1 MGKIHKLSP
10 ALADMIAAGEV
21 VERPASVIKEL
32 VENAIDAGAKKITVE
47 IQNGG
52 ITYMRVTD
60 DGCGMSAEDAATA
73 FVRHATSKI
82 SSAEDLNAIVTMG
95 FRGEALAAI
104 SAVSKID
111 LLTKLPEE
119 ELGTSVRV
127 EAGNVLETGP
137 AGCPQGT
144 TIIVRELFYNTPARM
159 KFLKRDSVEG
169 SYIAG
174 TVQRQA
180 LSHPEIAF
188 RFIREGKPEL
198 STPGDGK
205 LQSAIYAAMGRQA
218 AAEMVEVQGSS
229 QGVTVRGFVG
239 KPTANRGSRSYQHF
253 FVCGRYVKSRLLSA
267 ALEEAYKN
275 QMMVGRFPIGVV
287 HVEVAPTAVDVNIH
301 PAKTEVKFLRE
312 GDVFDA
318 VHYLVLGALSR
329 AQDRPEVKFP
339 QQKPDPRRDYVQSTQ
354 AREDQG
360 RGAAGS
366 AKGPEQKLEQGQVSE
381 LSRRFLETLSAQST
395 LLPGG
400 TALRDRVSMAPG
412 ANGGVAISKME
423 TTPVKTAP
431 EETVSEKTEAPA
443 VEYAPV
449 PEPIPEPEQ
458 TAMELPKT
466 PRPEMPEPIP
476 VASEKTPETADY
488 RIIGQTMDTYIMIEQ
503 GDNLLLMDKHAAHE
517 RVLFEKLKAQ
527 EHEIM
532 SQMLLRPISA
542 RLSREETATLLSNQ
556 EALSRLGFTVEDA
569 GTGDLLVR
577 AIPCDV
583 AEEDA
588 AACLS
593 QMAGNFQEGLRMDPA
608 AVHDDL
614 LHTIACKAA
623 IKGRQK
629 TDPAELAALV
639 AEVMSRD
646 DIKHCPHGRPVCIT
660 LTRASLERQFKRS

>member
-32 VENAIDAGAKKITVE
+32 VENAIDAGAKKLTIE

-60 DGCGMSAEDAATA
+60 DGCGMSAQDAATA
-73 FVRHATSKI
+73 FLRHATSKI
-82 SSAEDLNAIVTMG
+82 SSAEDLNAIMTMG

-111 LLTKLPEE
+111 LLTKVPEE

-127 EAGNVLETGP
+127 EAGNVLDASP

-144 TIIVRELFYNTPARM
+144 TIIVRDLFYNTPARM

-174 TVQRQA
+174 AVQRQA

-188 RFIREGKPEL
+188 RFIREGKQEL

-205 LQSAIYAAMGRQA
+205 LQSAIYAAMGRQYA
-218 AAEMVEVQGSS
+218 KEMVEIQGKS
-229 QGVTVRGFVG
+229 QGVAVTGFVG

-253 FVCGRYVKSRLLSA
+253 FVNGRYVKSRLLSA

-287 HVEVAPTAVDVNIH
+287 HIQVPPTAVDVNIH

-318 VHYLVLGALSR
+318 VHYTVLGALSR
-329 AQDRPEVKFP
+329 TPDRPEV
-339 QQKPDPRRDYVQSTQ
+339 RL
-354 AREDQG
+354 
-360 RGAAGS
+360 
-366 AKGPEQKLEQGQVSE
+366 PEQKAAPKPDFYQTMPAQEYRAQGASKAPKEPENIPE
-381 LSRRFLETLSAQST
+381 LSRKFLETLSEQAERAPSAA
-395 LLPGG
+395 LLHDSASMVPGLQG
-400 TALRDRVSMAPG
+400 SEP
-412 ANGGVAISKME
+412 ISPAAVMGIGR
-423 TTPVKTAP
+423 
-431 EETVSEKTEAPA
+431 EAPA
-443 VEYAPV
+443 VSNPAAPL
-449 PEPIPEPEQ
+449 PEPEQ
-458 TAMELPKT
+458 TKMALPELPK
-466 PRPEMPEPIP
+466 PVMPESIP
-476 VASEKTPETADY
+476 AAPQKTEDQPEY
-488 RIIGQTMDTYIMIEQ
+488 RIIGQTMDTYIIIEQ
-503 GDNLLLMDKHAAHE
+503 GDNLFLMDKHAAHE
-517 RVLFEKLKAQ
+517 RVLFEKLKGQ
-527 EHEIM
+527 THEIM
-532 SQMLLRPISA
+532 SQMLLRPLTA
-542 RLSREETATLLSNQ
+542 RLSRDELAVLL
-556 EALSRLGFTVEDA
+556 EHDAELSALGFTVEDA

-593 QMAGNFQEGLRMDPA
+593 QLAQNFQEGVRLSPET
-608 AVHDDL
+608 VHDNL

-623 IKGRQK
+623 IKGGRK
-629 TDPAELAALV
+629 TDPMELSALV

-646 DIKHCPHGRPVCIT
+646 DIKYCPHGRPVCIT

>member
-1 MGKIHKLSP
+1 MYMGKIHKLSP

-32 VENAIDAGAKKITVE
+32 VENAIDAGARKITVE

-73 FVRHATSKI
+73 FLRHATSKI
-82 SSAEDLNAIVTMG
+82 ASADDLNAIVTMG

-119 ELGTSVRV
+119 DLGTSVRV
-127 EAGNVLETGP
+127 EAGNVLDTSP

-144 TIIVRELFYNTPARM
+144 TIIVRDLFYNTPARM

-174 TVQRQA
+174 AVQRQA

-205 LQSAIYAAMGRQA
+205 LQSAIYAAMGRQF
-218 AAEMVEVQGSS
+218 AAEMVEVKGTS
-229 QGVTVRGFVG
+229 QGVTVRGYVG

-275 QMMVGRFPIGVV
+275 QMMVGRFPTAVL
-287 HVEVAPTAVDVNIH
+287 HVEVLPTAVDVNIH

-318 VHYLVLGALSR
+318 VHYTVLGALSR
-329 AQDRPEVKFP
+329 AQDRPEMKL
-339 QQKPDPRRDYVQSTQ
+339 
-354 AREDQG
+354 
-360 RGAAGS
+360 
-366 AKGPEQKLEQGQVSE
+366 PEQKPTPKQDFYQTMTAQEYQSQGSKPQEPENVPE
-381 LSRRFLETLSAQST
+381 LSRKFLETLSEQST

-400 TALRDRVSMAPG
+400 SVLRDSVAVPSVR
-412 ANGGVAISKME
+412 GGV
-423 TTPVKTAP
+423 PV
-431 EETVSEKTEAPA
+431 SPA
-443 VEYAPV
+443 VLGGMAEKPPAPPLKPEASIPPAPIEPEPAPRPEIV
-449 PEPIPEPEQ
+449 PEPEMEQ
-458 TAMELPKT
+458 TAMELPRVPT
-466 PRPEMPEPIP
+466 PKMPEEAP
-476 VASEKTPETADY
+476 VEPKKTPETADY
-488 RIIGQTMDTYIMIEQ
+488 RIIGQTMDTYIIIEQ
-503 GDNLLLMDKHAAHE
+503 GDELLLMDKHAAHE

-527 EHEIM
+527 THEIM

-542 RLSREETATLLSNQ
+542 RLSREETATLLSHG
-556 EALSRLGFTVEDA
+556 EELSALGFTVEDA

-593 QMAGNFQEGLRMDPA
+593 QMAGNFQEGLRMAPEK
-608 AVHDDL
+608 VHDEL

-623 IKGRQK
+623 IKGGRK
-629 TDPAELAALV
+629 TDPMELSALV

>member
-73 FVRHATSKI
+73 FLRHATSKI

-119 ELGTSVRV
+119 DLGTSVRV
-127 EAGNVLETGP
+127 EAGNVLDTSP

-144 TIIVRELFYNTPARM
+144 TIIVRDLFYNTPARM

-174 TVQRQA
+174 AVQRQA

-188 RFIREGKPEL
+188 RFIREGKSEL

-205 LQSAIYAAMGRQA
+205 LQSAIYAAMGRQFA
-218 AAEMVEVQGSS
+218 TEMVEVTGSS

-275 QMMVGRFPIGVV
+275 QMMVGRFPTAVL
-287 HVEVAPTAVDVNIH
+287 HVDVAPTAVDVNIH

-318 VHYLVLGALSR
+318 VHYTVLGALSR
-329 AQDRPEVKFP
+329 AQDRPEMKL
-339 QQKPDPRRDYVQSTQ
+339 
-354 AREDQG
+354 
-360 RGAAGS
+360 
-366 AKGPEQKLEQGQVSE
+366 PEQKPAPKQDFYQTMSAQEYRSQGSKPQEPENVPE
-381 LSRRFLETLSAQST
+381 LSRKFLETLSEQST

-400 TALRDRVSMAPG
+400 TVLRDSVAMAPG
-412 ANGGVAISKME
+412 VHGSVPISAAVFGNAPVEMPKA
-423 TTPVKTAP
+423 PVKPEVPVTQAQPRTEPAP
-431 EETVSEKTEAPA
+431 L
-443 VEYAPV
+443 
-449 PEPIPEPEQ
+449 PEITPEPEQ
-458 TAMELPKT
+458 TAMDLPKA
-466 PRPEMPEPIP
+466 PAPKMPEEVSVEPK
-476 VASEKTPETADY
+476 KTPETVDY
-488 RIIGQTMDTYIMIEQ
+488 RIIGQTMDTYIIIEQ
-503 GDNLLLMDKHAAHE
+503 GDELLLMDKHAAHE

-527 EHEIM
+527 AHEIM
-532 SQMLLRPISA
+532 SQMLLRPLSA
-542 RLSREETATLLSNQ
+542 RLSREETATLLAHG
-556 EALSRLGFTVEDA
+556 EELSALGFTVEDA

-593 QMAGNFQEGLRMDPA
+593 QMAQNFQEGLRMAPEK
-608 AVHDDL
+608 VHDDL

-623 IKGRQK
+623 IKGGRY
-629 TDPAELAALV
+629 TDPMELSALV
-639 AEVMSRD
+639 AEVLNRD

>member
-32 VENAIDAGAKKITVE
+32 VENAIDAGAKKLTVE

-52 ITYMRVTD
+52 VTYMRVTD
-60 DGCGMSAEDAATA
+60 DGCGMSREDAATA

-82 SSAEDLNAIVTMG
+82 STVEDLNAIVTMG

-111 LLTKLPEE
+111 LLTKVPEE

-127 EAGNVLETGP
+127 EAGNVLDASP

-144 TIIVRELFYNTPARM
+144 TIIVRDLFYNTPARM

-174 TVQRQA
+174 AVQRQA

-188 RFIREGKPEL
+188 RFIRDGKQEL
-198 STPGDGK
+198 STPGDGS
-205 LQSAIYAAMGRQA
+205 LQSAIYAAMGRQCA
-218 AAEMVEVQGSS
+218 MEMVEIQGKS
-229 QGVTVRGFVG
+229 QGVCVRGYVG

-253 FVCGRYVKSRLLSA
+253 FVNGRYVKSRLLSA
-267 ALEEAYKN
+267 ALEQAYKN

-287 HVEVAPTAVDVNIH
+287 HVEVPPTAVDVNIH

-312 GDVFDA
+312 GDVYDA
-318 VHYLVLGALSR
+318 VHYTVLGALNR
-329 AQDRPEVKFP
+329 TPDRPEVKLP
-339 QQKPDPRRDYVQSTQ
+339 EPKREPAQEVRRQSVKKQ
-354 AREDQG
+354 EE
-360 RGAAGS
+360 
-366 AKGPEQKLEQGQVSE
+366 PENVPE
-381 LSRRFLETLSAQST
+381 LSQKFLAVLSEN
-395 LLPGG
+395 
-400 TALRDRVSMAPG
+400 TASVPPSGLLRDSGAMVPGLHGSEPLSPSVRADVKPPETSMPQEPG
-412 ANGGVAISKME
+412 LL
-423 TTPVKTAP
+423 
-431 EETVSEKTEAPA
+431 SESPFFPKELA
-443 VEYAPV
+443 
-449 PEPIPEPEQ
+449 PEPEQ
-458 TAMELPKT
+458 MSMVLPRV
-466 PRPEMPEPIP
+466 PQPQLPEPDAP
-476 VASEKTPETADY
+476 HEAQSQPDY
-488 RIIGQTMDTYIMIEQ
+488 RIIGQTMNTYIIIEQ
-503 GDNLLLMDKHAAHE
+503 GDNLFLMDKHAAHE
-517 RVLFEKLKAQ
+517 RVLFEKLKA
-527 EHEIM
+527 EKHEIM
-532 SQMLLRPISA
+532 SQLLLRPLSA
-542 RLSREETATLLSNQ
+542 RLSREETAVLLDH
-556 EALSRLGFTVEDA
+556 ETELSDLGFTVEDA

-577 AIPCDV
+577 AVPCHV

-593 QMAGNFQEGLRMDPA
+593 QLAQNFREGLKMSPE
-608 AVHDDL
+608 AVHDEL

-623 IKGRQK
+623 IKGGRK
-629 TDPAELAALV
+629 TDPVELAALV

-646 DIKHCPHGRPVCIT
+646 DIKYCPHGRPVCIT

>member
-52 ITYMRVTD
+52 VTYMRVTD

-73 FVRHATSKI
+73 FLRHATSKI

-119 ELGTSVRV
+119 DLGTSVRV
-127 EAGNVLETGP
+127 EAGNVLDTSP

-144 TIIVRELFYNTPARM
+144 TIIVRDLFYNTPARM

-174 TVQRQA
+174 AVQRQA

-188 RFIREGKPEL
+188 RFIREGKQEL
-198 STPGDGK
+198 STPGDGN

-218 AAEMVEVQGSS
+218 ASEMVEIQGSS
-229 QGVTVRGFVG
+229 QGVTVRGYVG

-275 QMMVGRFPIGVV
+275 RMMVGRFPIGVV

-318 VHYLVLGALSR
+318 VHYTVLGALNR
-329 AQDRPEVKFP
+329 ATDRPEVKFSEK
-339 QQKPDPRRDYVQSTQ
+339 KPAAKQDFYQSMTAGEFRKSEKPAPKDPPEPKQDQ
-354 AREDQG
+354 A
-360 RGAAGS
+360 
-366 AKGPEQKLEQGQVSE
+366 QVSA
-381 LSRRFLETLSAQST
+381 LSRQFLETLSAQST

-400 TALRDRVSMAPG
+400 TALRDSVSMAPG
-412 ANGGVAISKME
+412 IGGSVPISKIGVQ
-423 TTPVKTAP
+423 PKP
-431 EETVSEKTEAPA
+431 LTEAPA
-443 VEYAPV
+443 AKLPGTPAAPAPV
-449 PEPIPEPEQ
+449 PELEPEPEQ
-458 TAMELPKT
+458 TAMELPAA
-466 PRPEMPEPIP
+466 PRPQMPEPMP
-476 VASEKTPETADY
+476 VPPKKTPEPADY
-488 RIIGQTMDTYIMIEQ
+488 RIIGQTMDTYIIIEQ

-517 RVLFEKLKAQ
+517 RVLFEKLKAE

-542 RLSREETATLLSNQ
+542 RLSREETATLLSR
-556 EALSRLGFTVEDA
+556 EEELAKLGFTVEDA
-569 GTGDLLVR
+569 GTGDLLIR

-583 AEEDA
+583 AEEEA

-593 QMAGNFQEGLRMDPA
+593 QMAGNFQEGLRMEPET
-608 AVHDDL
+608 VHDNL

-623 IKGRQK
+623 IKGGRK
-629 TDPAELAALV
+629 TDPMELSALV
-639 AEVMSRD
+639 AEVMGRE